1 MLEGVRML
9 IDRMESHPEDFV
21 YLGNRD
27 REAPRFQHIS
37 SALDRVLTGGDLAR
51 GDPFIH
57 LTTEEKTA
65 LLLAYRKMQRQAF
78 TAGIIATLFD
88 PEPPRKRILTKQV
101 ASAWIDD
108 YEDKELIKYKLEDK
122 AEEYKLVAES
132 ARGSRYKLV

>member
-9 IDRMESHPEDFV
+9 IERMESHPEDFV

-27 REAPRFQHIS
+27 RDAPKFQHIS

-51 GDPFIH
+51 GDPFVH
-57 LTTEEKTA
+57 LTAEEKTA

-78 TAGIIATLFD
+78 TAGVIATLFD
-88 PEPPRKRILTKQV
+88 TDPPRKKILTKQV

-108 YEDKELIKYKLEDK
+108 YEDTELIKYRATD
-122 AEEYKLVAES
+122 
-132 ARGSRYKLV
+132 RYGIK